1 MIKINSRNTHA
12 FSCRNTAKLK
22 SKYNFNLKIR
32 FIQTVSQFVNNPF
45 IHSSSLKNE
54 IHNCKFSFAQKFKNI
69 SYQYNCHNY
78 FVNSYSTYIDV
89 NEIGVQLLPEDIHY
103 EVFGKNISKIAES
116 FGKTSEKNA
125 NDESKSPQSSSETH
139 SNIVNL
145 SKEHLKRQG
154 LFNEGQAPVYNELYA
169 KLNIKNS
176 SIQAKNIR
184 DHFKKISLDTYS
196 DYLSLAKAF
205 VSSDKPAQ
213 IPSSEIII
221 KSGWVRYVFDQNSNT
236 YSHESV
242 IGIKEDALVFDIE
255 NLTTLSPYPLLAS
268 AVTSEATYLWISPYI
283 TGESNSPNHLIKI
296 SEPSSKKAKIIIG
309 HNISYDRARIFEE
322 YSYTSTLN
330 RFIDTMSLHIATSG
344 LCSQQRPIYNK
355 VSKILKDENYSPE
368 NSIFISKFG
377 KMASVSSTNGLK
389 AAVKFHN
396 NIDLDKDIRDTFVT
410 GCISDIRENIL
421 PLIDYCTNDV
431 LATLDLYK
439 TLFPKYLKLC
449 PHPASFAGMLI
460 MTNSFLPIYLPQW
473 ESFVNT
479 CEQKSESIT
488 KELQD
493 KLVELALLAIECKD
507 PHSDPWLK
515 NLDWTPFK
523 IKTTKAKVNKYGKI
537 LPGGEPKLFKN
548 FKKYSKDELDFL
560 TGKPKWFTDCY
571 DFESKKIIITF
582 KQQLTPYLLK
592 LTWLNYPLYY
602 SKNFGWTFVVPRSQ
616 LDKVDLLSKNNSSL
630 ADLSGLNESSED
642 DIFRSNLILI
652 AKMPILKFTSEIEN
666 KNYEPIPASDTENYY
681 FRIPHK
687 DGENANCGNPLSK
700 NYLSSIENNVLGSSF
715 EISKEAI
722 QMNTLTSYWVSV
734 RKRVIGQFVV
744 PMNDKLKSE
753 HTSSIKSDHLG
764 MILPQL
770 VPMGTITRRGVE
782 PTWATASNAKK
793 NRIGS
798 EIKTLIRSPTI
809 CSTETGQKQSF
820 KVVGADVDSEELWIS
835 SLMGDAQF
843 GSHGST
849 ALGYMTLLGTKSQG
863 NDMHSATAKILGID
877 RNNAKVFNYSRIYG
891 AGVKHAT
898 QLLCQYNSNITQPD
912 ALKLAK
918 NLYLKTKGV
927 KMNSMG
933 FESEFFSLKEND
945 PNSEKEKGSLN
956 QAPELQEKNIN
967 NVDTKPKKRQFWAG
981 GSESYMFNSLEDV
994 ALSDDPRTPVLKCG
1008 IVDGLQAKSAGES
1021 VSRI

>member
-1 MIKINSRNTHA
+1 MIKINPRNTHV
-12 FSCRNTAKLK
+12 FSYRNTAKLK
-22 SKYNFNLKIR
+22 SKYNFDHKIR
-32 FIQTVSQFVNNPF
+32 FIHTVSQFVNNPF
-45 IHSSSLKNE
+45 IHSSRLKNKY
-54 IHNCKFSFAQKFKNI
+54 HNFRISFAQNFKNLDN
-69 SYQYNCHNY
+69 QYNSHIY
-78 FVNSYSTYIDV
+78 LANSYSTYLDV
-89 NEIGVQLLPEDIHY
+89 NEIGVQLLPENIHY
-103 EVFGKNISKIAES
+103 EVFGKNVNEIEKN
-116 FGKTSEKNA
+116 FGKASEA
-125 NDESKSPQSSSETH
+125 RTFDDSKSPQSSSKIHT
-139 SNIVNL
+139 NIVSL

-154 LFNEGQAPVYNELYA
+154 LFKEGQAPVYNEQYA
-169 KLNIKNS
+169 NLNIKNS

-196 DYLSLAKAF
+196 DYLSLANTF

-213 IPSSEIII
+213 IPSSEIVV
-221 KSGWVRYVFDQNSNT
+221 KSGWIRYTFDKNSNT

-255 NLTTLSPYPLLAS
+255 NLITLSPYPLMAS
-268 AVTSEATYLWISPYI
+268 AVTSEATYVWISPYI

-296 SEPSSKKAKIIIG
+296 SDPSSKKAKIIIG
-309 HNISYDRARIFEE
+309 HNISYDRSRIFEE

-355 VSKILKDENYSPE
+355 VTKILKDDNYSPE

-396 NIDLDKDIRDTFVT
+396 NVDLDKDVRDTFVT
-410 GCISDIRENIL
+410 GCISGIRENIL
-421 PLIDYCTNDV
+421 PLIDYCINDV

-479 CEQKSESIT
+479 CEQKSDSIT

-493 KLVELALLAIECKD
+493 KLVELALLAIECSD

-523 IKTTKAKVNKYGKI
+523 IKTTKAKVDKYGKI
-537 LPGGEPKLFKN
+537 LPGGEPKLFKH

-592 LTWLNYPLYY
+592 LSWLNYPLYC
-602 SKNFGWTFVVPRSQ
+602 SKSFGWTFVVPRSH
-616 LDKVDLLSKNNSSL
+616 LDNVDLLSNNNSSS
-630 ADLSGLNESSED
+630 DHLSGLNESKNENDSAEND
-642 DIFRSNLILI
+642 KFRSNLLLI
-652 AKMPILKFTSEIEN
+652 AKLPILKFTSEIEN

-687 DGENANCGNPLSK
+687 DGESANCGNPLSK
-700 NYLSSIENNVLGSSF
+700 NYLSHIENNVLGSSF

-744 PMNDKLKSE
+744 PMNDKLKSD
-753 HTSSIKSDHLG
+753 HTNPIKSDHLG

-809 CSTETGQKQSF
+809 CSTETGRKQSF

-918 NLYLKTKGV
+918 NLYLKTK
-927 KMNSMG
+927 
-933 FESEFFSLKEND
+933 
-945 PNSEKEKGSLN
+945 
-956 QAPELQEKNIN
+956 
-967 NVDTKPKKRQFWAG
+967 
-981 GSESYMFNSLEDV
+981 
-994 ALSDDPRTPVLKCG
+994 
-1008 IVDGLQAKSAGES
+1008 
-1021 VSRI
+1021 